1 MTPGLPGAGIG
12 GLFYLLASAA
22 LGLRH
27 VWERLRGIRPH
38 VRSHY
43 VLLLLA
49 MAAGISLGVWLA
61 GWFVG
66 WLLTPDLLAV
76 VQRTPGS
83 ALAGEVRVENA
94 IRRAAVFTGVGTLAI
109 VLTAVEAARFA
120 ALRRARKE
128 S

>member
-27 VWERLRGIRPH
+27 AWQRLRGVRPA
-38 VRSHY
+38 VRTRD
-43 VLLLLA
+43 VLLLLG
-49 MAAGISLGVWLA
+49 MAAGIALGVWLA

-66 WLLTPDLLAV
+66 LLLTPDALAA
-76 VQRTPGS
+76 VQRAPRS
-83 ALAGEVRVENA
+83 AFAGEVRVEHA
-94 IRRAAVFTGVGTLAI
+94 IRRATVFAGVLTLAA
-109 VLTAVEAARFA
+109 VLITVEGARLVA
-120 ALRRARKE
+120 ALRAR